1 MKRLLAFLLILL
13 FFKFGFSQD
22 CPGVRKEIDKFQN
35 TTSYIADPVHF
46 ATFIKRI
53 NGKDTAYI
61 LSMHTKGTTANV
73 GKQGLYIIFSD
84 GKRIDRPETEVN
96 LTLGEGAYY
105 YYATIKLTKAELEIL
120 GTSFITDWR
129 LYIYDGIALEDY
141 SKRLTE
147 CIQCILSIKNL

>member
-1 MKRLLAFLLILL
+1 MKKLLVFVSIL

-46 ATFIKRI
+46 ATFIKKI

-73 GKQGLYIIFSD
+73 GKKGLYIIFSD
-84 GKRIDRPETEVN
+84 GKRIDRPETVIE

-120 GTSFITDWR
+120 RTSFITDWR
-129 LYIYDGIALEDY
+129 LYIYDGIALVDY
-141 SKRLTE
+141 SKGLTE
-147 CIQCILSIKNL
+147 SVQCILTKIN